1 MMSGTPLSR
10 LKGIGP
16 KSRFWLQEIGLDT
29 VEAIEA
35 LGAVEVYKRLKLA
48 FPNEVS
54 LNMLYGLHA
63 ALLNIHW
70 KAVTPEMKAEL
81 QRALE
86 ND

>member
-1 MMSGTPLSR
+1 MSGTPLSH

-16 KSRFWLQEIGLDT
+16 KSRFWLHEMGINT
-29 VEAIEA
+29 VEEIES
-35 LGAVEVYKRLKLA
+35 LGVVEVYKRLKIA
-48 FPNEVS
+48 FPNEVT

-63 ALLNIHW
+63 ALLKIHW
-70 KAVTPEMKAEL
+70 KAITPEMKAEL